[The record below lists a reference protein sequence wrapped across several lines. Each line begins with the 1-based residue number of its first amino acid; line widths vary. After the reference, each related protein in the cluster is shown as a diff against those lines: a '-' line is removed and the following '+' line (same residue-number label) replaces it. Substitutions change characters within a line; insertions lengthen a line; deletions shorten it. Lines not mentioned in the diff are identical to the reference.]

1 MIDGMLEKM
10 QELTND
16 VNREKRQL
24 FLHVSVVDLK
34 H

>member
-1 MIDGMLEKM
+1 MIDHMLEKM
-10 QELTND
+10 QELTSD
-16 VNREKRQL
+16 VNREKCQL